1 MNRSHLSRV
10 NLVVNIR
17 FPGPRAHGIQV
28 AAMAEALA
36 ATGLNVDVVVPR
48 RFPYRDTDTYAHYGV
63 RHTFGV
69 QRLASFDTIDMFP
82 QRFQRVPFLLQ
93 SVTFAWRALA
103 RAAVERDAGIL
114 VRDHY
119 TLAVLLKGLRQPDVA
134 RLAAEVHSLPAPGP
148 RREQTLSLL
157 ARVPALITISDALR
171 DDLVASGIER
181 ERILVA
187 RDGVHLAR
195 FAGMPDAVTARR
207 HLHLPEKPTLVY
219 AGQFYPWK
227 GVDTLI
233 EAMAH
238 LPDAQLLV
246 VGGDAQNL
254 PRVVGLAQHVA
265 PGRVHFAGTV
275 PHATVPFHLSG
286 GDVVVLPNSGK
297 EEISAR
303 FTSPLKL
310 FEAMASRRPIV
321 ASDIPSLREVLTHD
335 RDAVLVAPDDPVALA
350 AGVAALLAD
359 GARGRRLATAALE
372 EVSAFDWS
380 ARGQAVAAFLRR
392 TLTVRGSR

>member
-1 MNRSHLSRV
+1 MSSADLSRV

-48 RFPYRDTDTYAHYGV
+48 RFPYRDADTWGHYGV

-69 QRLASFDTIDMFP
+69 QRLASFDTIDLFP
-82 QRFQRVPFLLQ
+82 PRLQRLPFLVQ
-93 SVTFAWRALA
+93 TVTFAWRALA
-103 RAAVERDAGIL
+103 RSAVERDAGIV

-119 TLAVLLKGLRQPDVA
+119 TLAILLRGLRTPDQA
-134 RLAAEVHSLPAPGP
+134 RVAAEVHSLPGPGP
-148 RREQTLSLL
+148 RREQALALL
-157 ARVPALITISDALR
+157 RRVPAVIVISEALR
-171 DDLVASGIER
+171 DDLLAAGVDGSA
-181 ERILVA
+181 ILVA
-187 RDGVHLAR
+187 RDGVHLSR
-195 FAGMPDAVTARR
+195 FAGLPDAVTARR
-207 HLHLPEKPTLVY
+207 HLHLPERPTIVY
-219 AGQFYPWK
+219 AGQLYPWK

-238 LPDAQLLV
+238 LPEAQLLV
-246 VGGDAQNL
+246 VGGDAQHL
-254 PRVVGLAQHVA
+254 PRVVGLAQRVA

-275 PHATVPFHLSG
+275 PHAAVPFHLSG
-286 GDVVVLPNSGK
+286 GDVIALPNSGR

-321 ASDIPSLREVLTHD
+321 ASDLPSLREVLGHD
-335 RDAVLVAPDDPVALA
+335 RDAVLVAPDDPAALA
-350 AGVAALLAD
+350 AGIAALLAD
-359 GARGRRLATAALE
+359 PARGRRLAAAARE
-372 EVSAFDWS
+372 EVSGFDWS
-380 ARGQAVAAFLRR
+380 ERGRAVATFLRR
-392 TLTVRGSR
+392 RLTVRGAR